1 MIQSSLYRAL
11 NKGFDYQILACKD
24 FKESELAKEVISY
37 FKPNTKAIL
46 FPEFRAKKND
56 DLRSFFEEFLQLL
69 GGLRE
74 FYQALEN
81 KQEAIIIAP
90 ISALLHPLPKKE
102 LLESFKITLLEKYNL
117 KDLKDKL
124 FYYGYEILDLVE
136 VEGEASFRGDIVDIY
151 APNSKAYRLSFFDTE
166 CESIKEFDPTTQMSL
181 KEDLLEIEIPPTL
194 FSLDEPSYK
203 DLKTKVEQS
212 PLNSFSKDLT
222 SFGLW
227 FLGEKANDL
236 LHAYKS
242 VISPKALEEIQELA
256 SLNELDCERF
266 KSLKVLENAQGYED
280 LEIHAHALEGF
291 IALHSNHK
299 ITLLAPN
306 KTILDNVLGT
316 IKKSN
321 MDNVLGTI
329 EKSNMECVIAPFVL
343 NFKTPD
349 GIFISLNSFE
359 RKKKRQK
366 SKLALNELN
375 PGEWVV
381 HDDYG
386 VGVFSQLVQHSVL
399 GSKRDFLEI
408 AYLGEDKLL
417 LPVENLHLIARYVAQ
432 SDSVPVKDRLGKG
445 SFLKLKAKVRTK
457 LLEIAGKIIELAA
470 ERNLILGKKM
480 DTHLAE
486 LEVFK
491 SHAGFEYTS
500 DQEKAIAEISKDLSS
515 KRVMDRLL
523 SGDVGFG
530 KTEVAMHAIFCAF
543 LNGFQSVLVVPTTL
557 LAHQHF
563 ETLRARFE
571 NFGVKV
577 ARLDRYASEKNKLLK
592 AVELG
597 LIDVLVGTHAILGA
611 KFKNLGLVV
620 VDEEHKFGVK
630 QKEALKELSKSV
642 HFLSMS
648 ATPIPRTLNMALSQI
663 KSISS
668 LKTPP
673 TDRKPSRTF
682 LKEKNDE
689 LLKEIIY
696 RELRRNGQIFY
707 IHNHIASISK
717 VKTKLE
723 NLIPKLKIAILH
735 SQINANKSEEIML
748 EFAKGN
754 YQVLLCTSIVESGIH
769 LPNANTII
777 IDNAQNF
784 GLADLHQ
791 LRGRVGRGKKE
802 GFCYFLIE
810 DQKSLNEQA
819 LKRLLA
825 LEKNSYLGSG
835 ESIAY
840 HDLEIRGGGNLLGQ
854 DQSGHIKNIG
864 YALYTRM
871 LEDAIYELSGGKKRL
886 EKSVEIQLGVSAF
899 LNPELIASD
908 SLRLDLYRR
917 LSLCE
922 NVDEVGQI
930 HEEIEDRFGKI
941 DDLSAQFLQI
951 ITLKI
956 LANQL
961 GILKLSNFNQNI
973 TLTYSDEKKESLK
986 APSKDDN
993 DILETLL
1000 KHLRAQISLKQR

>member
-37 FKPNTKAIL
+37 FKPNIKAVL

-81 KQEAIIIAP
+81 KQETIIIAP
-90 ISALLHPLPKKE
+90 ISTLLHPLPKKE

-151 APNSKAYRLSFFDTE
+151 IPNSKAYRLSFFDTE
-166 CESIKEFDPTTQMSL
+166 CESIKELDPTTQMSL

-227 FLGEKANDL
+227 FLGEKAQDL
-236 LHAYKS
+236 LSVYKS
-242 VISPKALEEIQELA
+242 VISPRALEEIQELA
-256 SLNELDCERF
+256 SLNELDDERF
-266 KSLKVLENAQGYED
+266 KFLKVLENAQGYED

-316 IKKSN
+316 I
-321 MDNVLGTI
+321 
-329 EKSNMECVIAPFVL
+329 EKSSMECVIAPFVL

-359 RKKKRQK
+359 RKKKHRK

-375 PGEWVV
+375 AGEWVV

-432 SDSVPVKDRLGKG
+432 SDSVPAKDRLGKG

-457 LLEIAGKIIELAA
+457 LLEIASKIIELAA

-480 DTHLAE
+480 NTHLAE

-491 SHAGFEYTS
+491 SHAGFEYTN

-515 KRVMDRLL
+515 HRVMDRLL

-571 NFGVKV
+571 KFGVKV

-597 LIDVLVGTHAILGA
+597 LIDVLIGTHAILGA
-611 KFKNLGLVV
+611 KFKNLGLMV

-663 KSISS
+663 KGISS

-723 NLIPKLKIAILH
+723 ELIPKLKIAILH
-735 SQINANKSEEIML
+735 SQINANESEEIML

-864 YALYTRM
+864 YALYTCM

-941 DDLSAQFLQI
+941 DVLSTQFLQI

-973 TLTYSDEKKESLK
+973 TLTYGDEKKESLK

-1000 KHLRAQISLKQR
+1000 KHLRAQISLKRH

>member
-81 KQEAIIIAP
+81 KQETIIIAP
-90 ISALLHPLPKKE
+90 ISTLLHPLPKKE

-166 CESIKEFDPTTQMSL
+166 CESIKELDPTTQMSL

-194 FSLDEPSYK
+194 FSLDESSYK

-256 SLNELDCERF
+256 SLNELDGERF
-266 KSLKVLENAQGYED
+266 KSLKVLENPQGYED

-306 KTILDNVLGT
+306 KTILDNAISAL
-316 IKKSN
+316 
-321 MDNVLGTI
+321 
-329 EKSNMECVIAPFVL
+329 EKSNIECVIAPFVL

-432 SDSVPVKDRLGKG
+432 SDSVPAKDRLGKG

-457 LLEIAGKIIELAA
+457 LLEIASKIIELAA

-480 DTHLAE
+480 DVHLAE

-543 LNGFQSVLVVPTTL
+543 LNGFQSALVVPTTL

-571 NFGVKV
+571 NFGVRV

-597 LIDVLVGTHAILGA
+597 QVDVLVGTHAILGA

-663 KSISS
+663 KGISS

-689 LLKEIIY
+689 LLKEIIH

-835 ESIAY
+835 ESVAY

-930 HEEIEDRFGKI
+930 HEEIEDRFGKM

-973 TLTYSDEKKESLK
+973 TITYNDEHKESLK

-1000 KHLRAQISLKQR
+1000 KHLRAQISLKRR

>member
-37 FKPNTKAIL
+37 FKPNIKAIL

-151 APNSKAYRLSFFDTE
+151 APNSKAYRLSFFDME

-194 FSLDEPSYK
+194 FSLNEQSYK

-242 VISPKALEEIQELA
+242 VMSPRALEEIQELA
-256 SLNELDCERF
+256 SLNELDNERF
-266 KSLKVLENAQGYED
+266 KFLKVLENPQGYED
-280 LEIHAHALEGF
+280 LEIHAHALESF
-291 IALHSNHK
+291 IALHSNRK

-306 KTILDNVLGT
+306 KTILDNAISTL
-316 IKKSN
+316 
-321 MDNVLGTI
+321 
-329 EKSNMECVIAPFVL
+329 EKSHIECVIAPFVL

-375 PGEWVV
+375 AGEWVV

-408 AYLGEDKLL
+408 AYWGEDKLL
-417 LPVENLHLIARYVAQ
+417 LPVENLHLITRYVAQ
-432 SDSVPVKDRLGKG
+432 SDSVPIKDRLGKG
-445 SFLKLKAKVRTK
+445 SFLKLKAKVKTK

-543 LNGFQSVLVVPTTL
+543 LNGFQSALVVPTTL

-597 LIDVLVGTHAILGA
+597 LIDVLVGTHAIFCT

-663 KSISS
+663 KGISS
-668 LKTPP
+668 LKIPP

-689 LLKEIIY
+689 LLKEIIH

-723 NLIPKLKIAILH
+723 DLIPKLKIAILH
-735 SQINANKSEEIML
+735 SQINAHESEETML

-886 EKSVEIQLGVSAF
+886 EKSVEIQLSVSAF

-922 NVDEVGQI
+922 NTDEVGQI

-941 DDLSAQFLQI
+941 DDLSTQFLQI

-961 GILKLSNFNQNI
+961 GIIKLSNFNQNI
-973 TLTYSDEKKESLK
+973 TITYSDEKKESLK

-1000 KHLRAQISLKQR
+1000 KHLRAQISLKRH

>member
-81 KQEAIIIAP
+81 KQAVIIIAP

-166 CESIKEFDPTTQMSL
+166 CESIKELDPTTQMSL

-242 VISPKALEEIQELA
+242 VISPRALEEIQELA
-256 SLNELDCERF
+256 SLNELNYERF
-266 KSLKVLENAQGYED
+266 KFLKVLENPQGYED

-291 IALHSNHK
+291 IALHSHHK

-306 KTILDNVLGT
+306 KTILDNAISALERSS
-316 IKKSN
+316 IK
-321 MDNVLGTI
+321 
-329 EKSNMECVIAPFVL
+329 CVIAPFVL

-375 PGEWVV
+375 AGEWVV

-457 LLEIAGKIIELAA
+457 LLEIASKIIELAA

-543 LNGFQSVLVVPTTL
+543 LNGFQSALVVPTTL

-597 LIDVLVGTHAILGA
+597 LVDVLVGTHAILGA

-663 KSISS
+663 KGISS

-723 NLIPKLKIAILH
+723 ELIPKLKIAILH
-735 SQINANKSEEIML
+735 SQINANESEEIML

-961 GILKLSNFNQNI
+961 GIIKLSNFNQNI
-973 TLTYSDEKKESLK
+973 TITYSDEHKESLK

-1000 KHLRAQISLKQR
+1000 KHLRAQISLKRR

>member
-1 MIQSSLYRAL
+1 MIQSSLYKAL

-151 APNSKAYRLSFFDTE
+151 APNSKAYRLSFFDAE

-194 FSLDEPSYK
+194 FSLNEPSYK

-212 PLNSFSKDLT
+212 PFNSFSKDLT

-227 FLGEKANDL
+227 FLGEKAHDL

-256 SLNELDCERF
+256 SLNELDGERF
-266 KSLKVLENAQGYED
+266 KFLKVLENPQGYED
-280 LEIHAHALEGF
+280 LEIHAHALESF
-291 IALHSNHK
+291 IALHSNRK

-306 KTILDNVLGT
+306 KTILDNAISAL
-316 IKKSN
+316 
-321 MDNVLGTI
+321 
-329 EKSNMECVIAPFVL
+329 EKSNIECVIAPFVL

-445 SFLKLKAKVRTK
+445 SFLKLKAKVKTK
-457 LLEIAGKIIELAA
+457 LLEIASKIIELAA

-486 LEVFK
+486 LEIFK

-543 LNGFQSVLVVPTTL
+543 LNGFQSALVVPTTL
-557 LAHQHF
+557 LAHQHL

-592 AVELG
+592 AAELG
-597 LIDVLVGTHAILGA
+597 LVDVLVGTHAILGA

-663 KSISS
+663 KGISS

-723 NLIPKLKIAILH
+723 DLIPKLKIAILH
-735 SQINANKSEEIML
+735 SQINANESEEIML

-922 NVDEVGQI
+922 NTDEVGQI

-961 GILKLSNFNQNI
+961 GIIKLSSFNQNI
-973 TLTYSDEKKESLK
+973 TITYSDEKKESLK

-1000 KHLRAQISLKQR
+1000 KHLRAQISLKRR

>member
-24 FKESELAKEVISY
+24 FKESKLAKEVISY
-37 FKPNTKAIL
+37 FKPNIKAVL

-81 KQEAIIIAP
+81 KQETIIIAP

-166 CESIKEFDPTTQMSL
+166 CESIKELDPTTQMSL

-194 FSLDEPSYK
+194 FSLDESSYK

-242 VISPKALEEIQELA
+242 VISPRALEEIQELA

-266 KSLKVLENAQGYED
+266 KLLKVLENAQGYED

-306 KTILDNVLGT
+306 KTIL
-316 IKKSN
+316 
-321 MDNVLGTI
+321 DNVLGTI

-432 SDSVPVKDRLGKG
+432 SDSVPAKDRLGKG

-480 DTHLAE
+480 DVHLAE

-491 SHAGFEYTS
+491 SQAGFEYTS

-515 KRVMDRLL
+515 HRMMDRLL

-543 LNGFQSVLVVPTTL
+543 LNGFQSALVVPTTL

-597 LIDVLVGTHAILGA
+597 LIDALVGTHAILGA

-663 KSISS
+663 KGISS

-735 SQINANKSEEIML
+735 SQINANESEEIML

-835 ESIAY
+835 ESVAY

-922 NVDEVGQI
+922 NTDEVGQI
-930 HEEIEDRFGKI
+930 HEEIEDRFGKM

-961 GILKLSNFNQNI
+961 GIIKLSNFNQNI
-973 TLTYSDEKKESLK
+973 TLTYSDEHKESLK

-1000 KHLRAQISLKQR
+1000 KHLRAQISLKRR

>member
-37 FKPNTKAIL
+37 FKPNIKAVL

-81 KQEAIIIAP
+81 TQETIIIAP

-151 APNSKAYRLSFFDTE
+151 VPNSKAYRLSFFDTE

-236 LHAYKS
+236 LHVYKS
-242 VISPKALEEIQELA
+242 VISPRALEEIQELA
-256 SLNELDCERF
+256 SLNELDDERF
-266 KSLKVLENAQGYED
+266 KLLKVLENAQGYED

-306 KTILDNVLGT
+306 KTILDNVLGA
-316 IKKSN
+316 
-321 MDNVLGTI
+321 I
-329 EKSNMECVIAPFVL
+329 EKSSMECVIAPFVL

-432 SDSVPVKDRLGKG
+432 SDSVPAKDRLGKG

-457 LLEIAGKIIELAA
+457 LLEIASKIIELAA

-480 DTHLAE
+480 DVHLAE

-515 KRVMDRLL
+515 HRVMDRLL

-543 LNGFQSVLVVPTTL
+543 LNGFQSALVVPTTL

-597 LIDVLVGTHAILGA
+597 LVDVLVGTHAILGA

-663 KSISS
+663 KGISS

-689 LLKEIIY
+689 LLKEIIH

-723 NLIPKLKIAILH
+723 GLIPKLKIAILH
-735 SQINANKSEEIML
+735 SQINANESEEIML

-973 TLTYSDEKKESLK
+973 TLTYSDEHKESLK

-1000 KHLRAQISLKQR
+1000 KHLRAQISLKRR

>member
-24 FKESELAKEVISY
+24 FKESKLAKEVISY
-37 FKPNTKAIL
+37 FKPNIKAVL

-69 GGLRE
+69 GALRE

-81 KQEAIIIAP
+81 KQETIIIAP

-166 CESIKEFDPTTQMSL
+166 CESIKELDPTTQMSL

-227 FLGEKANDL
+227 FLGEKAQDL
-236 LHAYKS
+236 LSVYKS
-242 VISPKALEEIQELA
+242 IISPRALEEIQELA

-266 KSLKVLENAQGYED
+266 KFLKVLENAQGYED

-306 KTILDNVLGT
+306 KTILDNAISALER
-316 IKKSN
+316 SN
-321 MDNVLGTI
+321 I
-329 EKSNMECVIAPFVL
+329 ECVIAPFVL

-375 PGEWVV
+375 AGEWVV

-480 DTHLAE
+480 DVHLAE

-500 DQEKAIAEISKDLSS
+500 DQEKAIAEISKDLRSH
-515 KRVMDRLL
+515 RVMDRLL

-543 LNGFQSVLVVPTTL
+543 LNGFQSTLVVPTTL

-597 LIDVLVGTHAILGA
+597 LVDVLVGTHAILGA

-663 KSISS
+663 KGISS

-689 LLKEIIY
+689 LLKEIIH

-735 SQINANKSEEIML
+735 SQINANESEEIML

-886 EKSVEIQLGVSAF
+886 EKSVEIQLSVSAF

-961 GILKLSNFNQNI
+961 GIIKLSNFNQNI
-973 TLTYSDEKKESLK
+973 TITYSDEKKESLK

-1000 KHLRAQISLKQR
+1000 KHLRAQISLKRR

>member
-151 APNSKAYRLSFFDTE
+151 APNSKAYRLSFFDME

-194 FSLDEPSYK
+194 FSLNEQSYK

-256 SLNELDCERF
+256 SLNELDGERF
-266 KSLKVLENAQGYED
+266 KFLKVLENPQGYED
-280 LEIHAHALEGF
+280 LEIHAHALESF
-291 IALHSNHK
+291 IALHSNRK

-306 KTILDNVLGT
+306 KTILDNAISVL
-316 IKKSN
+316 
-321 MDNVLGTI
+321 
-329 EKSNMECVIAPFVL
+329 EKSHIECVIAPFVL

-375 PGEWVV
+375 AGEWVV

-408 AYLGEDKLL
+408 AYWGEDKLL
-417 LPVENLHLIARYVAQ
+417 LPVENLHLIARYVVQ
-432 SDSVPVKDRLGKG
+432 SDSVPTKDRLGKG
-445 SFLKLKAKVRTK
+445 SFLKLKAKVKTK
-457 LLEIAGKIIELAA
+457 LLEIASKIIELVA

-543 LNGFQSVLVVPTTL
+543 LNGFQSALVVPTTL

-597 LIDVLVGTHAILGA
+597 LIDVLVGTHAIFCT

-663 KSISS
+663 KGISS
-668 LKTPP
+668 LKIPP

-689 LLKEIIY
+689 LLKEIIH

-723 NLIPKLKIAILH
+723 DLIPKLKIAILH
-735 SQINANKSEEIML
+735 SQISAHESEETML

-886 EKSVEIQLGVSAF
+886 EKSVEIQLSVSAF

-922 NVDEVGQI
+922 NTNEVGQI

-961 GILKLSNFNQNI
+961 GIIKLSNFNQNI
-973 TLTYSDEKKESLK
+973 TITYSDEKKESLK

-1000 KHLRAQISLKQR
+1000 KHLRAQISLKRH

>member
-24 FKESELAKEVISY
+24 FKESKLAKEVISY
-37 FKPNTKAIL
+37 FKPNIKAVL

-81 KQEAIIIAP
+81 KQEVIIIAP

-102 LLESFKITLLEKYNL
+102 LLESFKITLLEKSNL

-151 APNSKAYRLSFFDTE
+151 IPNSKAYRLSFFDTE
-166 CESIKEFDPTTQMSL
+166 CESIKEFDPATQMSL

-242 VISPKALEEIQELA
+242 VISPKTLEEIQELV

-266 KSLKVLENAQGYED
+266 KSLKVLENPQGYED

-291 IALHSNHK
+291 IALHSHHK

-306 KTILDNVLGT
+306 KTILDNAISALER
-316 IKKSN
+316 SN
-321 MDNVLGTI
+321 I
-329 EKSNMECVIAPFVL
+329 ECVIAPFVL

-480 DTHLAE
+480 DVHLAE

-543 LNGFQSVLVVPTTL
+543 LNGFQSALVVPTTL

-597 LIDVLVGTHAILGA
+597 LVDVLVGTHAILGA

-630 QKEALKELSKSV
+630 QKEALKELGKSV

-663 KSISS
+663 KGISS

-735 SQINANKSEEIML
+735 SQINANESEEIML

-922 NVDEVGQI
+922 NTDEVGQI

-961 GILKLSNFNQNI
+961 GIIKLSNFNQNI
-973 TLTYSDEKKESLK
+973 TITYSDEHKESLK

-1000 KHLRAQISLKQR
+1000 KHLHAQISLKRR

>member
-1 MIQSSLYRAL
+1 MIQSSLYKAL

-37 FKPNTKAIL
+37 VKPNTKAIL

-81 KQEAIIIAP
+81 KQETIIIAP

-151 APNSKAYRLSFFDTE
+151 VPNSKAYRLSFFDTE
-166 CESIKEFDPTTQMSL
+166 CESIKELDPTTQMSL

-227 FLGEKANDL
+227 FLGEKAQDL
-236 LHAYKS
+236 LSVYKS

-256 SLNELDCERF
+256 SLNELDDERF
-266 KSLKVLENAQGYED
+266 KFLKVLENAQGYED

-291 IALHSNHK
+291 IALHSNRK
-299 ITLLAPN
+299 ITLLASN
-306 KTILDNVLGT
+306 KTILDNAISTLDAG
-316 IKKSN
+316 
-321 MDNVLGTI
+321 
-329 EKSNMECVIAPFVL
+329 NMECVIAPFVL

-349 GIFISLNSFE
+349 RIFISLNSFE

-375 PGEWVV
+375 AGEWVV

-386 VGVFSQLVQHSVL
+386 VGVFSQLIQHSVL

-445 SFLKLKAKVRTK
+445 SFLKLKAKVRAK

-480 DTHLAE
+480 DVHLAE

-543 LNGFQSVLVVPTTL
+543 LNGFQSALVVPTTL

-563 ETLRARFE
+563 ETLKARFE

-577 ARLDRYASEKNKLLK
+577 ARLDRYIKTSEKNKLLK

-597 LIDVLVGTHAILGA
+597 LVDALIGTHAILGA
-611 KFKNLGLVV
+611 KFKNLGLMV

-663 KSISS
+663 KGISS

-689 LLKEIIY
+689 LLKEIIH

-723 NLIPKLKIAILH
+723 GLIPKLKIAILH

-886 EKSVEIQLGVSAF
+886 EKSVEIQLSVSAF

-922 NVDEVGQI
+922 NIDEVGQI

-961 GILKLSNFNQNI
+961 GIIKLSNFNQNI
-973 TLTYSDEKKESLK
+973 TITYSDEKKESLK

-1000 KHLRAQISLKQR
+1000 KHLRAQISLKRH

>member
-24 FKESELAKEVISY
+24 FKESKLAKEVISY
-37 FKPNTKAIL
+37 FKPNIKAIL

-81 KQEAIIIAP
+81 KQETIIITP

-151 APNSKAYRLSFFDTE
+151 APNSKAYRLSFFDAE

-227 FLGEKANDL
+227 FLGEKAQDL
-236 LHAYKS
+236 LSVYKS
-242 VISPKALEEIQELA
+242 IISPKALEEIQELA
-256 SLNELDCERF
+256 SLNELDDERF
-266 KSLKVLENAQGYED
+266 KFLKVLENAQGYED

-291 IALHSNHK
+291 ITLHSNHK

-306 KTILDNVLGT
+306 KTIL
-316 IKKSN
+316 
-321 MDNVLGTI
+321 DNVLGTI

-375 PGEWVV
+375 VGEWVV

-417 LPVENLHLIARYVAQ
+417 LPVENLHLIARYVVQ

-445 SFLKLKAKVRTK
+445 SFLKLKAKVRAK
-457 LLEIAGKIIELAA
+457 LLEIASKIIELAA

-480 DTHLAE
+480 DVHLAE

-491 SHAGFEYTS
+491 SHAGFEYTN

-515 KRVMDRLL
+515 HRVMDRLL

-543 LNGFQSVLVVPTTL
+543 LNGFQSALVVPTTL

-563 ETLRARFE
+563 ETLRVRFE

-597 LIDVLVGTHAILGA
+597 QVDALIGTHAILGA
-611 KFKNLGLVV
+611 KFKNLGLMV

-663 KSISS
+663 KGISS

-689 LLKEIIY
+689 LLKEIIH

-735 SQINANKSEEIML
+735 SQINANESEEIML

-769 LPNANTII
+769 LPNTNTII

-961 GILKLSNFNQNI
+961 GIIKLSNFNQNI
-973 TLTYSDEKKESLK
+973 TLTYNDEHKESLK

-1000 KHLRAQISLKQR
+1000 KHLRAQISLKRR

>member
-11 NKGFDYQILACKD
+11 NKGFDHQILACKD

-194 FSLDEPSYK
+194 FSLNEQSYK
-203 DLKTKVEQS
+203 DLKAKVEQS

-227 FLGEKANDL
+227 FLEEKANDL

-256 SLNELDCERF
+256 SLNELDNERF
-266 KSLKVLENAQGYED
+266 KFLKVLESPQGYED
-280 LEIHAHALEGF
+280 LEIHAHALESF
-291 IALHSNHK
+291 IALHSNRK

-306 KTILDNVLGT
+306 KTILDNAISAL
-316 IKKSN
+316 
-321 MDNVLGTI
+321 
-329 EKSNMECVIAPFVL
+329 EKSHIECVIAPFVL

-375 PGEWVV
+375 AGEWVV

-408 AYLGEDKLL
+408 AYFGEDKLL

-432 SDSVPVKDRLGKG
+432 SDSVPTKDRLGKG
-445 SFLKLKAKVRTK
+445 SFLKLKAKVKTK
-457 LLEIAGKIIELAA
+457 LLEIASKIIELAA

-543 LNGFQSVLVVPTTL
+543 LNGFQSALVVPTTL

-597 LIDVLVGTHAILGA
+597 LIDVLVGTHAIFCT

-663 KSISS
+663 KGISS
-668 LKTPP
+668 LKIPP

-689 LLKEIIY
+689 LLKEIIH

-723 NLIPKLKIAILH
+723 DLIPKLKIAILH
-735 SQINANKSEEIML
+735 SQINANESEEIML

-854 DQSGHIKNIG
+854 DQSGYIKNIG

-886 EKSVEIQLGVSAF
+886 EKSVEIQLSVSAF

-922 NVDEVGQI
+922 NTDEVGQI

-961 GILKLSNFNQNI
+961 GIIKLSNFNQNI
-973 TLTYSDEKKESLK
+973 TITYSGEKKESLK

-1000 KHLRAQISLKQR
+1000 KHLRAQISLKRH

>member
-1 MIQSSLYRAL
+1 MIQSSLYGAL

-37 FKPNTKAIL
+37 FKPNIKAIL

-151 APNSKAYRLSFFDTE
+151 APNSKAYRLSFFDME

-181 KEDLLEIEIPPTL
+181 KEDLLEVEIPPTL
-194 FSLDEPSYK
+194 FSLNEQSYK

-256 SLNELDCERF
+256 SLNELDNERF
-266 KSLKVLENAQGYED
+266 KFLKVLENPQGYED
-280 LEIHAHALEGF
+280 LEIHAHALESF
-291 IALHSNHK
+291 IALHSNRK

-306 KTILDNVLGT
+306 KTILDNAISAL
-316 IKKSN
+316 
-321 MDNVLGTI
+321 
-329 EKSNMECVIAPFVL
+329 EKSHIECVIAPFVL

-375 PGEWVV
+375 AGEWVV

-408 AYLGEDKLL
+408 AYWGEDKLL

-432 SDSVPVKDRLGKG
+432 SDSVPIKDRLGKG
-445 SFLKLKAKVRTK
+445 NFLKLKAKVKTK
-457 LLEIAGKIIELAA
+457 LLEIASKIIELAA

-486 LEVFK
+486 LEIFK

-543 LNGFQSVLVVPTTL
+543 LNGFQSALVVPTTL
-557 LAHQHF
+557 LVHQHF

-577 ARLDRYASEKNKLLK
+577 ARLDRYAIRKNKLLK

-663 KSISS
+663 KGISS
-668 LKTPP
+668 LKIPP

-689 LLKEIIY
+689 LLKEIIH

-723 NLIPKLKIAILH
+723 YLVPKLKIAILH
-735 SQINANKSEEIML
+735 SQINAHESEEIML

-886 EKSVEIQLGVSAF
+886 EKSVEIQLSVSAF

-922 NVDEVGQI
+922 NTDEVGQI

-961 GILKLSNFNQNI
+961 GIIKLSNFNQNI
-973 TLTYSDEKKESLK
+973 TITYSDEKKESLK
-986 APSKDDN
+986 ALSKDDN

-1000 KHLRAQISLKQR
+1000 KHLRAQISLKRH

>member
-24 FKESELAKEVISY
+24 FKESKLAKEVISY
-37 FKPNTKAIL
+37 VKPNTKAVL

-81 KQEAIIIAP
+81 KQETIIIAP

-117 KDLKDKL
+117 KDLRDKL

-151 APNSKAYRLSFFDTE
+151 IPNSKAYRLSFFDTE

-181 KEDLLEIEIPPTL
+181 KEELLEIEIPPTL

-212 PLNSFSKDLT
+212 PLNSFSKDLA

-227 FLGEKANDL
+227 FLGEKAQDL
-236 LHAYKS
+236 LSVYKS
-242 VISPKALEEIQELA
+242 VISPRALEEIQELA
-256 SLNELDCERF
+256 SLNELDYERF
-266 KSLKVLENAQGYED
+266 KFLKVLENAQGYED

-306 KTILDNVLGT
+306 KTILDNVLGA
-316 IKKSN
+316 
-321 MDNVLGTI
+321 I
-329 EKSNMECVIAPFVL
+329 EKSSMECVIAPFVL

-359 RKKKRQK
+359 RKKKHRK

-432 SDSVPVKDRLGKG
+432 SDSVPAKDRLGKG
-445 SFLKLKAKVRTK
+445 SFLKLKAKVRAK

-500 DQEKAIAEISKDLSS
+500 DQEKAIAEISRDLSS

-543 LNGFQSVLVVPTTL
+543 LNGFQSALVVPTTL

-577 ARLDRYASEKNKLLK
+577 ARLDRYIKTSEKNKLLK

-597 LIDVLVGTHAILGA
+597 LVDVLIGTHAILGA
-611 KFKNLGLVV
+611 KFKNLGLMV

-663 KSISS
+663 KGISS

-723 NLIPKLKIAILH
+723 ELIPKLKIAILH
-735 SQINANKSEEIML
+735 SQINANESEEIML

-810 DQKSLNEQA
+810 DQKNLNEQA

-961 GILKLSNFNQNI
+961 GIIKLSNFNQNI
-973 TLTYSDEKKESLK
+973 TITYSDEKKESLK

-1000 KHLRAQISLKQR
+1000 KHLHAQISLKRR

>member
-1 MIQSSLYRAL
+1 MIQSSLYKAL
-11 NKGFDYQILACKD
+11 NEGFDYQILACKD
-24 FKESELAKEVISY
+24 FKESKLAKEVISY
-37 FKPNTKAIL
+37 FKPHIKAVL

-81 KQEAIIIAP
+81 KQETIIIAP

-124 FYYGYEILDLVE
+124 FYYGYEILGLVE

-151 APNSKAYRLSFFDTE
+151 VPNSKAYRLSFFDAE
-166 CESIKEFDPTTQMSL
+166 CESIKELDPTTQMSL

-194 FSLDEPSYK
+194 FSLDESSYK

-212 PLNSFSKDLT
+212 LLNSFSKDLT

-227 FLGEKANDL
+227 FLGEKAQDL
-236 LHAYKS
+236 LSVYKS

-256 SLNELDCERF
+256 SLNELDDERF
-266 KSLKVLENAQGYED
+266 KFLKVLENAQGYED

-316 IKKSN
+316 I
-321 MDNVLGTI
+321 
-329 EKSNMECVIAPFVL
+329 EKSSMECVIAPFVL

-432 SDSVPVKDRLGKG
+432 SDSVPAKDRLGKG

-480 DTHLAE
+480 DVHLAE

-543 LNGFQSVLVVPTTL
+543 LNGFQSALVVPTTL

-597 LIDVLVGTHAILGA
+597 LVDVLVGTHAILGA

-663 KSISS
+663 KGISS

-735 SQINANKSEEIML
+735 SQINANESEEIML

-1000 KHLRAQISLKQR
+1000 KHLRAQISLKRR

>member
-24 FKESELAKEVISY
+24 FKESKLAKEVISY
-37 FKPNTKAIL
+37 FKPNIKAIL

-81 KQEAIIIAP
+81 KQETIIIAP

-151 APNSKAYRLSFFDTE
+151 APNSKAYRLSFFDME

-227 FLGEKANDL
+227 FLGEKAQDL
-236 LHAYKS
+236 LSVYKS
-242 VISPKALEEIQELA
+242 IISPRALEEIQELA

-266 KSLKVLENAQGYED
+266 KFLKVLENAQGYED

-291 IALHSNHK
+291 IALHSNRK

-306 KTILDNVLGT
+306 KTILDNAISAL
-316 IKKSN
+316 
-321 MDNVLGTI
+321 
-329 EKSNMECVIAPFVL
+329 EKSSIECVIAPFVL

-432 SDSVPVKDRLGKG
+432 SDSVPAKDRLGKG

-457 LLEIAGKIIELAA
+457 LLEIASKIIELAA

-480 DTHLAE
+480 DVHLAE

-500 DQEKAIAEISKDLSS
+500 DQEKAIAEISRDLSS

-543 LNGFQSVLVVPTTL
+543 LNGFQSALVVPTTL

-597 LIDVLVGTHAILGA
+597 QVDALIGTHAILGA

-663 KSISS
+663 KGISS

-723 NLIPKLKIAILH
+723 DLIPKLKIAILH
-735 SQINANKSEEIML
+735 SQINANESEEIML

-835 ESIAY
+835 ESVAY

-922 NVDEVGQI
+922 NTDEVGQI
-930 HEEIEDRFGKI
+930 HGEIEDRFGKI

-961 GILKLSNFNQNI
+961 GIIKLSNFNQNI
-973 TLTYSDEKKESLK
+973 TITYSDEKKESLK

-1000 KHLRAQISLKQR
+1000 KHLRAQISLKRR

>member
-37 FKPNTKAIL
+37 FKPNIKAIL

-81 KQEAIIIAP
+81 KQEVIIIAP

-151 APNSKAYRLSFFDTE
+151 APNSKAYRLSFFDAE

-181 KEDLLEIEIPPTL
+181 KEDWLEIEIPPTL

-242 VISPKALEEIQELA
+242 VISPRALEEIQELA

-266 KSLKVLENAQGYED
+266 KFLKVLENAQGYED

-291 IALHSNHK
+291 IALHSNRK

-306 KTILDNVLGT
+306 KTILDNAISVLER
-316 IKKSN
+316 SN
-321 MDNVLGTI
+321 I
-329 EKSNMECVIAPFVL
+329 ECVIAPFVL

-399 GSKRDFLEI
+399 GSKKDFLEI
-408 AYLGEDKLL
+408 AYWGEDKLL

-432 SDSVPVKDRLGKG
+432 SDSVPIKDRLGKG

-480 DTHLAE
+480 ETHLAE

-543 LNGFQSVLVVPTTL
+543 LNGFQSALVVPTTL

-577 ARLDRYASEKNKLLK
+577 ARLGRYASEKNKLLK

-611 KFKNLGLVV
+611 EFKNLGLVV

-663 KSISS
+663 KGISS

-723 NLIPKLKIAILH
+723 DLIPKLKIAILH
-735 SQINANKSEEIML
+735 SQISANESEEIML
-748 EFAKGN
+748 EFAKES

-922 NVDEVGQI
+922 NTNEVGQI

-961 GILKLSNFNQNI
+961 GIIKLSNFNQNI
-973 TLTYSDEKKESLK
+973 TIMYSDEKKESLK

-1000 KHLRAQISLKQR
+1000 KHLRTQISLKRR

>member
-37 FKPNTKAIL
+37 FKPNIKAVL

-81 KQEAIIIAP
+81 KQETIIIAP

-151 APNSKAYRLSFFDTE
+151 IPNSKAYRLSFFDTE

-203 DLKTKVEQS
+203 DLKAKVEQS

-242 VISPKALEEIQELA
+242 IISPRALEEIQELA
-256 SLNELDCERF
+256 SLNELDYERF
-266 KSLKVLENAQGYED
+266 KLLKVLENAQGYED

-306 KTILDNVLGT
+306 KTILDNVLGA
-316 IKKSN
+316 
-321 MDNVLGTI
+321 I
-329 EKSNMECVIAPFVL
+329 EKSSIQCVIAPFVL

-457 LLEIAGKIIELAA
+457 LLEIASKIIELAA

-480 DTHLAE
+480 DVHLAE

-543 LNGFQSVLVVPTTL
+543 LNGFQSALVVPTTL

-577 ARLDRYASEKNKLLK
+577 ARLDRYVSEKNKLLK

-597 LIDVLVGTHAILGA
+597 QVDALIGTHAILGA
-611 KFKNLGLVV
+611 KFKNLGLMV

-663 KSISS
+663 KGTSS

-689 LLKEIIY
+689 LLKEIIH

-835 ESIAY
+835 ESVAY

-922 NVDEVGQI
+922 NTDEVGQI

-961 GILKLSNFNQNI
+961 GIIKLSNFNQNI
-973 TLTYSDEKKESLK
+973 TITYSDEKKESLK

-1000 KHLRAQISLKQR
+1000 KHLRAQISLKRH

>member
-1 MIQSSLYRAL
+1 MIQSSLYEAL

-37 FKPNTKAIL
+37 FKPNIKAIL

-74 FYQALEN
+74 FYQALED

-151 APNSKAYRLSFFDTE
+151 VPNSKAYRLSFFDTE

-181 KEDLLEIEIPPTL
+181 KEDLLEVEIPPTL
-194 FSLDEPSYK
+194 FSLNEQSYK
-203 DLKTKVEQS
+203 DLKIKVEQS

-242 VISPKALEEIQELA
+242 VISPRALEEIQELA
-256 SLNELDCERF
+256 SLNELDGERF
-266 KSLKVLENAQGYED
+266 KFLKVLENPQGYED
-280 LEIHAHALEGF
+280 LEIHAHALESF
-291 IALHSNHK
+291 IALHSNRK

-306 KTILDNVLGT
+306 KTILDNAISVL
-316 IKKSN
+316 
-321 MDNVLGTI
+321 
-329 EKSNMECVIAPFVL
+329 EKSHIECVIAPFVL

-375 PGEWVV
+375 AGEWVV

-408 AYLGEDKLL
+408 AYSGEDKLL

-432 SDSVPVKDRLGKG
+432 SGSVPVKDKLGKG
-445 SFLKLKAKVRTK
+445 SFLKLKAKVRAK

-480 DTHLAE
+480 DVHLAE

-543 LNGFQSVLVVPTTL
+543 LNGFQSALVVPTTL

-563 ETLRARFE
+563 ETLRVRFE

-597 LIDVLVGTHAILGA
+597 LVDVLVGTHAILGA

-663 KSISS
+663 KGISS

-689 LLKEIIY
+689 LLKEIIH

-723 NLIPKLKIAILH
+723 DLIPKLKIAILH
-735 SQINANKSEEIML
+735 SQINAYESEEIML

-819 LKRLLA
+819 LKRLLT

-835 ESIAY
+835 ESVAY

-886 EKSVEIQLGVSAF
+886 EKSVEIQLSVSAF

-922 NVDEVGQI
+922 NTDEMGQI

-961 GILKLSNFNQNI
+961 GIIKLSNFNQNI
-973 TLTYSDEKKESLK
+973 TITYSDEKKESLK

-1000 KHLRAQISLKQR
+1000 KHLRAQIPLKRH

>member
-24 FKESELAKEVISY
+24 LKESELAKEVISY

-81 KQEAIIIAP
+81 KQETIIIAP

-124 FYYGYEILDLVE
+124 FYYGYEIVDLVE

-166 CESIKEFDPTTQMSL
+166 CESIKELDPTTQMSL
-181 KEDLLEIEIPPTL
+181 KEDWLEIEIPPTL

-212 PLNSFSKDLT
+212 PFNSFSKDLT

-266 KSLKVLENAQGYED
+266 KSLKVLENPQGYED

-291 IALHSNHK
+291 IALHSNRK

-306 KTILDNVLGT
+306 KTILDNAISALERNN
-316 IKKSN
+316 I
-321 MDNVLGTI
+321 
-329 EKSNMECVIAPFVL
+329 ECVIAPFVL

-375 PGEWVV
+375 AGEWVV

-432 SDSVPVKDRLGKG
+432 SDSVPIKDRLGKG

-543 LNGFQSVLVVPTTL
+543 LNGFQSALVVPTTL

-563 ETLRARFE
+563 ETLRVRFE

-597 LIDVLVGTHAILGA
+597 LIDVLVGTHAILGT

-663 KSISS
+663 KGISS

-723 NLIPKLKIAILH
+723 DLIPKLKIAILH
-735 SQINANKSEEIML
+735 SQINAHESEEIML

-835 ESIAY
+835 ESVAY

-922 NVDEVGQI
+922 NTDEVGQI

-961 GILKLSNFNQNI
+961 GIIKLSNFNQNI

-1000 KHLRAQISLKQR
+1000 KHLRTQISLKRR

>member
-37 FKPNTKAIL
+37 FKPNIKAVL

-81 KQEAIIIAP
+81 KQETIIIAP

-124 FYYGYEILDLVE
+124 FYYGYEIVDLVE

-181 KEDLLEIEIPPTL
+181 KEDWLEIEIPPTL
-194 FSLDEPSYK
+194 FSLNEPSYK

-212 PLNSFSKDLT
+212 PFNSFSKDLT

-236 LHAYKS
+236 LQVYKS

-266 KSLKVLENAQGYED
+266 KLLKVLENPQGYED

-291 IALHSNHK
+291 ITLHSNRK

-306 KTILDNVLGT
+306 KTILDNAISALER
-316 IKKSN
+316 SN
-321 MDNVLGTI
+321 I
-329 EKSNMECVIAPFVL
+329 ECVIAPFVL

-457 LLEIAGKIIELAA
+457 LLEIASKIIELAA

-543 LNGFQSVLVVPTTL
+543 LNGFQSALVVPTTL

-563 ETLRARFE
+563 ETLRVRFE

-577 ARLDRYASEKNKLLK
+577 ARLDRYASGKNKLLK

-663 KSISS
+663 KGISS

-682 LKEKNDE
+682 LKERNDE

-723 NLIPKLKIAILH
+723 DLIPKLKIAILH
-735 SQINANKSEEIML
+735 SQINANESEEIML

-835 ESIAY
+835 ESVAY

-922 NVDEVGQI
+922 NTDEVGQI

-961 GILKLSNFNQNI
+961 GIIKLSNFNQNI
-973 TLTYSDEKKESLK
+973 TITYSGEKKESLK

-1000 KHLRAQISLKQR
+1000 KHLRAQISLKRH

>member
-1 MIQSSLYRAL
+1 MIQSNLYGAL

-37 FKPNTKAIL
+37 FKPNAKAIL

-151 APNSKAYRLSFFDTE
+151 APNSKAYRLSFFDME

-181 KEDLLEIEIPPTL
+181 KEDLLEVEIPPTL
-194 FSLDEPSYK
+194 FSLNEQSYK

-242 VISPKALEEIQELA
+242 VISPKALEEIQELT
-256 SLNELDCERF
+256 SLNELDNERF
-266 KSLKVLENAQGYED
+266 KFLKVLENPQGYED
-280 LEIHAHALEGF
+280 LEIHAHALESF
-291 IALHSNHK
+291 IALHSNRK

-306 KTILDNVLGT
+306 KTILDNAISAL
-316 IKKSN
+316 
-321 MDNVLGTI
+321 
-329 EKSNMECVIAPFVL
+329 EKSHIECVIAPFVL

-375 PGEWVV
+375 AGEWVV

-432 SDSVPVKDRLGKG
+432 SDSVPIKDRLGKG
-445 SFLKLKAKVRTK
+445 SFLKLKAKVKTK

-480 DTHLAE
+480 NTHLAE

-563 ETLRARFE
+563 ETLRVRFE

-597 LIDVLVGTHAILGA
+597 LIDVLVGTHAIFCA

-663 KSISS
+663 KGISS
-668 LKTPP
+668 LKIPP

-689 LLKEIIY
+689 LLKEIIH

-723 NLIPKLKIAILH
+723 ELIPKLKIAILH
-735 SQINANKSEEIML
+735 SQINANESEEIML

-886 EKSVEIQLGVSAF
+886 EKSVEIQLSVSAF

-922 NVDEVGQI
+922 NTDEVGQI

-961 GILKLSNFNQNI
+961 GIIKLSNFNQNI
-973 TLTYSDEKKESLK
+973 TITYSDEKKESLK

-1000 KHLRAQISLKQR
+1000 KHLRAQISLKRH

>member
-151 APNSKAYRLSFFDTE
+151 VPNSKAYRLSFFDME

-194 FSLDEPSYK
+194 FSLNEQSYK

-256 SLNELDCERF
+256 SLNELDGERF
-266 KSLKVLENAQGYED
+266 KFLKVLENPQGYED
-280 LEIHAHALEGF
+280 LEIHAHALESF
-291 IALHSNHK
+291 ITLHSKRK

-306 KTILDNVLGT
+306 KTILDNAISAL
-316 IKKSN
+316 
-321 MDNVLGTI
+321 
-329 EKSNMECVIAPFVL
+329 EKSHIECVIAPFVL

-375 PGEWVV
+375 VGEWVV

-408 AYLGEDKLL
+408 AYWGEDKLL

-432 SDSVPVKDRLGKG
+432 SDSVPTKDRLGKG
-445 SFLKLKAKVRTK
+445 SFLKLKAKVKNK

-486 LEVFK
+486 LEIFK

-500 DQEKAIAEISKDLSS
+500 DQEKAIAEILKDLSS
-515 KRVMDRLL
+515 KKVMDRLL

-543 LNGFQSVLVVPTTL
+543 LNGFQSALVVPTTL

-592 AVELG
+592 VVELG
-597 LIDVLVGTHAILGA
+597 LVDVLVGTHAILGT

-663 KSISS
+663 KGISS
-668 LKTPP
+668 LKIPP

-689 LLKEIIY
+689 LLKEIIH

-723 NLIPKLKIAILH
+723 DLIPKLKIAILH
-735 SQINANKSEEIML
+735 SQINAHESEEIML

-769 LPNANTII
+769 LPNANTIV

-886 EKSVEIQLGVSAF
+886 EKSVEIQLSVSAF

-922 NVDEVGQI
+922 NTDEVGQI

-961 GILKLSNFNQNI
+961 GIIKLSNFNQNI
-973 TLTYSDEKKESLK
+973 TITYSDEKKESLK

-1000 KHLRAQISLKQR
+1000 KHLRAQISLKRH

>member
-24 FKESELAKEVISY
+24 FKESKLAKEVISY
-37 FKPNTKAIL
+37 FKPNTKSIL

-81 KQEAIIIAP
+81 KQETIIIAP

-151 APNSKAYRLSFFDTE
+151 VPNSKAYRLSFFDAE
-166 CESIKEFDPTTQMSL
+166 CESIKELDPTTQMSL

-227 FLGEKANDL
+227 FLGEKAQDL
-236 LHAYKS
+236 LSVYKS
-242 VISPKALEEIQELA
+242 IISPRALEEIQELA
-256 SLNELDCERF
+256 SLNELDYERF
-266 KSLKVLENAQGYED
+266 KFLKVLENAQGYED

-291 IALHSNHK
+291 IALHSHHK

-306 KTILDNVLGT
+306 KTILDNVLGA
-316 IKKSN
+316 
-321 MDNVLGTI
+321 I
-329 EKSNMECVIAPFVL
+329 ERSSMECVIAPFVL
-343 NFKTPD
+343 NFRTPD

-375 PGEWVV
+375 AGEWVV

-432 SDSVPVKDRLGKG
+432 SDSVPAKDRLGKG

-480 DTHLAE
+480 DVHLAE

-515 KRVMDRLL
+515 HRVMDRLL

-543 LNGFQSVLVVPTTL
+543 LNGFQSTLVVPTTL

-577 ARLDRYASEKNKLLK
+577 ARLDRYVSEKNKLLK

-597 LIDVLVGTHAILGA
+597 QVDALIGTHAILGA

-648 ATPIPRTLNMALSQI
+648 ATPIPRTLNMVLSQI
-663 KSISS
+663 KGISS

-723 NLIPKLKIAILH
+723 ELIPKLKIAILH
-735 SQINANKSEEIML
+735 SQINANESEEIML

-930 HEEIEDRFGKI
+930 HEEIEDRFGKM

-961 GILKLSNFNQNI
+961 GIIKLSNFNQNI
-973 TLTYSDEKKESLK
+973 TITYSDEKKESLK

-1000 KHLRAQISLKQR
+1000 KHLRAQISLKRR

>member
-1 MIQSSLYRAL
+1 MIQSSLYKAL

-24 FKESELAKEVISY
+24 FKESELAKEVISH
-37 FKPNTKAIL
+37 FKPNIKAIL

-69 GGLRE
+69 GALRE

-81 KQEAIIIAP
+81 KQETIIIAP

-117 KDLKDKL
+117 KELKDKL

-151 APNSKAYRLSFFDTE
+151 IPNSKAYRLSFFDAE
-166 CESIKEFDPTTQMSL
+166 CESIKELDPTTQMSL

-227 FLGEKANDL
+227 FLGEKAQDL
-236 LHAYKS
+236 LSVYKS
-242 VISPKALEEIQELA
+242 IISPKALEEIQELA
-256 SLNELDCERF
+256 SLNELDDERF
-266 KSLKVLENAQGYED
+266 KFLKVLENAQGYED

-299 ITLLAPN
+299 ITLLASN
-306 KTILDNVLGT
+306 KTILDNAISTLDT
-316 IKKSN
+316 
-321 MDNVLGTI
+321 
-329 EKSNMECVIAPFVL
+329 SNMECVIAPFVL

-349 GIFISLNSFE
+349 RIFISLNSFE

-375 PGEWVV
+375 AGEWVV

-386 VGVFSQLVQHSVL
+386 VGVFSQLIQHSVL

-480 DTHLAE
+480 DVHLAE

-500 DQEKAIAEISKDLSS
+500 DQEKAIAEISRDLSS
-515 KRVMDRLL
+515 HRVMDRLL

-543 LNGFQSVLVVPTTL
+543 LNGFQSALVVPTTL

-563 ETLRARFE
+563 ETLRVRFE
-571 NFGVKV
+571 KFGVKV
-577 ARLDRYASEKNKLLK
+577 ARLDRYIKTSEKSKLLK

-597 LIDVLVGTHAILGA
+597 LVDVLIGTHAILGA
-611 KFKNLGLVV
+611 KFKNLGLMV

-663 KSISS
+663 KGISS

-723 NLIPKLKIAILH
+723 ELIPKLKIAILH
-735 SQINANKSEEIML
+735 SQINANESEEIML

-810 DQKSLNEQA
+810 DQKNLNEQA

-961 GILKLSNFNQNI
+961 GIIKLSNFNQNI
-973 TLTYSDEKKESLK
+973 TITYSDENKESLK

-1000 KHLRAQISLKQR
+1000 KHLRAQISLKRR

>member
-1 MIQSSLYRAL
+1 MIQSSLYGAL

-151 APNSKAYRLSFFDTE
+151 APNSKAYRLSFFDME

-256 SLNELDCERF
+256 SLNELDGERF
-266 KSLKVLENAQGYED
+266 KFLKVLESPQGYED
-280 LEIHAHALEGF
+280 LEIHVHALESF
-291 IALHSNHK
+291 IALHSNRK

-306 KTILDNVLGT
+306 KTILNNAISAL
-316 IKKSN
+316 
-321 MDNVLGTI
+321 
-329 EKSNMECVIAPFVL
+329 EKSHIECVIAPFVL

-375 PGEWVV
+375 AGEWVV

-408 AYLGEDKLL
+408 DYWGEDKLL

-432 SDSVPVKDRLGKG
+432 SDSVPIKDRLGKG
-445 SFLKLKAKVRTK
+445 SFLKLKAKVKTK
-457 LLEIAGKIIELAA
+457 LLEIASKIIELAA

-543 LNGFQSVLVVPTTL
+543 LNGFQSALVVPTTL

-571 NFGVKV
+571 NFGVRV

-592 AVELG
+592 AVGLG
-597 LIDVLVGTHAILGA
+597 LIDVLVGTHAILGTN
-611 KFKNLGLVV
+611 FKNLGLVV

-663 KSISS
+663 KGISS
-668 LKTPP
+668 LKIPP

-689 LLKEIIY
+689 LLKEIIH

-723 NLIPKLKIAILH
+723 DLIPKLKIAILH
-735 SQINANKSEEIML
+735 SQINAHESEEIML

-886 EKSVEIQLGVSAF
+886 EKSVEIQLSVSAF
-899 LNPELIASD
+899 LNPELIGSD

-922 NVDEVGQI
+922 NTDEVGQI

-961 GILKLSNFNQNI
+961 GIIKLSNFNQNI
-973 TLTYSDEKKESLK
+973 TITYSDEKKESLK

-1000 KHLRAQISLKQR
+1000 KHLRAQISLKRH

>member
-227 FLGEKANDL
+227 FLREKANDL

-256 SLNELDCERF
+256 SLNELDYERF
-266 KSLKVLENAQGYED
+266 KFLKVLENAQGYED

-291 IALHSNHK
+291 IALHSHHK

-316 IKKSN
+316 I
-321 MDNVLGTI
+321 
-329 EKSNMECVIAPFVL
+329 EKSSIQCVIAPFVL

-432 SDSVPVKDRLGKG
+432 SDSVPAKDRLGKG

-480 DTHLAE
+480 DVHLAE

-543 LNGFQSVLVVPTTL
+543 LNGFQSALVVPTTL

-597 LIDVLVGTHAILGA
+597 LVDVLVGTHAILGA

-630 QKEALKELSKSV
+630 QKEALKELSKSM

-663 KSISS
+663 KGISS

-707 IHNHIASISK
+707 IYNHIASISK

-723 NLIPKLKIAILH
+723 ELIPKLKIAILH

-835 ESIAY
+835 ESVAY
-840 HDLEIRGGGNLLGQ
+840 YDLEIRGGGNLLGQ

-922 NVDEVGQI
+922 NTDEVGQI

-961 GILKLSNFNQNI
+961 GIIKLSNFNQNI
-973 TLTYSDEKKESLK
+973 TITYSDEHKESLK

-1000 KHLRAQISLKQR
+1000 KHLRAQISLKRR

>member
-24 FKESELAKEVISY
+24 FKESKLAKEVISY
-37 FKPNTKAIL
+37 FKPNTKAVL

-69 GGLRE
+69 GALRE

-81 KQEAIIIAP
+81 KQETIIIAP

-151 APNSKAYRLSFFDTE
+151 IPNSKAYRLSFFDTE
-166 CESIKEFDPTTQMSL
+166 CESIKELDPTTQMSL

-227 FLGEKANDL
+227 FLEEKAQDL
-236 LHAYKS
+236 LS
-242 VISPKALEEIQELA
+242 VYQSIISPRALEEIQELA
-256 SLNELDCERF
+256 SLNELDYERF
-266 KSLKVLENAQGYED
+266 KFLKVLENAQGYED

-291 IALHSNHK
+291 IALHSHHK

-306 KTILDNVLGT
+306 KTILDNAVSALDAG
-316 IKKSN
+316 
-321 MDNVLGTI
+321 
-329 EKSNMECVIAPFVL
+329 NMECVIAPFVL

-375 PGEWVV
+375 AGEWVV

-543 LNGFQSVLVVPTTL
+543 LNGFQSTLVVPTTL

-597 LIDVLVGTHAILGA
+597 QVDVLVGTHAILGA

-663 KSISS
+663 KGISS

-689 LLKEIIY
+689 LLKEIIH

-973 TLTYSDEKKESLK
+973 TLTYNDEHKESLK

-1000 KHLRAQISLKQR
+1000 KHLRAQISLKRR

>member
-56 DLRSFFEEFLQLL
+56 DLRSFFEEFLQIL

-256 SLNELDCERF
+256 SLNEVDGERF

-280 LEIHAHALEGF
+280 LEIHVHALEGF
-291 IALHSNHK
+291 IALHSNRK

-306 KTILDNVLGT
+306 KTILNNAISAL
-316 IKKSN
+316 
-321 MDNVLGTI
+321 
-329 EKSNMECVIAPFVL
+329 EKSHIECVIAPFVL

-375 PGEWVV
+375 AGEWVV

-432 SDSVPVKDRLGKG
+432 SDSVPIKDRLGKG
-445 SFLKLKAKVRTK
+445 SFLKLKAKVKTK
-457 LLEIAGKIIELAA
+457 LLEIASKIIELAA

-486 LEVFK
+486 LEIFK

-543 LNGFQSVLVVPTTL
+543 LNGFQSALVVPTTL

-577 ARLDRYASEKNKLLK
+577 ARLDRYASGKNKLLK
-592 AVELG
+592 AVGLG
-597 LIDVLVGTHAILGA
+597 LVDVLVGTHAILGA

-663 KSISS
+663 KGISS
-668 LKTPP
+668 LKIPP

-689 LLKEIIY
+689 LLKEIIH

-723 NLIPKLKIAILH
+723 DLIPKLKIAILH
-735 SQINANKSEEIML
+735 SQINAHESEEIML

-886 EKSVEIQLGVSAF
+886 EKSVEIQLSVSAF
-899 LNPELIASD
+899 LNPELIGSD

-922 NVDEVGQI
+922 NTDEVGQI

-961 GILKLSNFNQNI
+961 GIIKLSNFNQNI
-973 TLTYSDEKKESLK
+973 TITYSDEKKESLK

-1000 KHLRAQISLKQR
+1000 KHLRTQISLKRH

>member
-37 FKPNTKAIL
+37 FKPNVKAIL

-74 FYQALEN
+74 FYQALKN

-151 APNSKAYRLSFFDTE
+151 APNSKAYRLSFFDME
-166 CESIKEFDPTTQMSL
+166 CESIKEFDPTTQMSF

-194 FSLDEPSYK
+194 FSLDGQSYK

-256 SLNELDCERF
+256 SLNELDGERF
-266 KSLKVLENAQGYED
+266 KFLKVLENPQGYED
-280 LEIHAHALEGF
+280 LEIHAHALESF
-291 IALHSNHK
+291 IALHSNRK

-306 KTILDNVLGT
+306 KTILDNAISAL
-316 IKKSN
+316 
-321 MDNVLGTI
+321 
-329 EKSNMECVIAPFVL
+329 EKSHIECVIAPFVL

-375 PGEWVV
+375 AGEWVV

-432 SDSVPVKDRLGKG
+432 SDSVPTKDRLGKG
-445 SFLKLKAKVRTK
+445 SFLKLKAKVKTK
-457 LLEIAGKIIELAA
+457 LLEIASKIIELAA

-530 KTEVAMHAIFCAF
+530 KTEVAMHAIFCTF
-543 LNGFQSVLVVPTTL
+543 LNGFQSALVVPTTL

-597 LIDVLVGTHAILGA
+597 LIDVLVGTHAIFCA

-663 KSISS
+663 KGISS
-668 LKTPP
+668 LKIPP

-689 LLKEIIY
+689 LLKEIIH

-723 NLIPKLKIAILH
+723 ELIPKLKIAILH
-735 SQINANKSEEIML
+735 SQINANESEETML

-886 EKSVEIQLGVSAF
+886 EKSVEIQLSVSAF

-922 NVDEVGQI
+922 NIDEVGQI

-941 DDLSAQFLQI
+941 DDLSTQFLQI

-961 GILKLSNFNQNI
+961 GIIKLSNFNQNI
-973 TLTYSDEKKESLK
+973 TITYSGEKKESLK

-1000 KHLRAQISLKQR
+1000 KHLRAQISLKRH

>member
-1 MIQSSLYRAL
+1 MIQSSLYGAL

-151 APNSKAYRLSFFDTE
+151 APNSKAYRLSFFDME

-194 FSLDEPSYK
+194 FSLNEQSYK
-203 DLKTKVEQS
+203 DLKTKVEQN

-256 SLNELDCERF
+256 SLNELDNERF
-266 KSLKVLENAQGYED
+266 KFLKVLENPQGYED
-280 LEIHAHALEGF
+280 LEIHAHALESF
-291 IALHSNHK
+291 IALHSNRK

-306 KTILDNVLGT
+306 KTILDNAISAL
-316 IKKSN
+316 
-321 MDNVLGTI
+321 
-329 EKSNMECVIAPFVL
+329 EKSHIECVIAPFVL

-375 PGEWVV
+375 AGEWVV

-408 AYLGEDKLL
+408 AYWGEDKLL

-432 SDSVPVKDRLGKG
+432 SDSVPTKDRLGKG
-445 SFLKLKAKVRTK
+445 SFLKLKAKVKTK
-457 LLEIAGKIIELAA
+457 LLEIASKIIELAA

-480 DTHLAE
+480 DTRLAE

-543 LNGFQSVLVVPTTL
+543 LNGFQSALVVPTTL

-663 KSISS
+663 KGISS
-668 LKTPP
+668 LKIPP

-689 LLKEIIY
+689 LLKEIIH

-717 VKTKLE
+717 VKTNLE
-723 NLIPKLKIAILH
+723 DLIPKLKIAILH
-735 SQINANKSEEIML
+735 SQINAHESEEIML

-871 LEDAIYELSGGKKRL
+871 LEDAIYELSGGKKRF
-886 EKSVEIQLGVSAF
+886 EKSVEIQLSVSAF

-922 NVDEVGQI
+922 NTDEVGQI

-941 DDLSAQFLQI
+941 DDLSTQFLQI

-961 GILKLSNFNQNI
+961 GIIKLSNFNQNI
-973 TLTYSDEKKESLK
+973 TITYSGEKKESLK

-1000 KHLRAQISLKQR
+1000 KHLRAQISLKRH

>member
-24 FKESELAKEVISY
+24 FKESKLAKEVISY
-37 FKPNTKAIL
+37 FKPNTKAVL

-81 KQEAIIIAP
+81 KQETIIIAP

-166 CESIKEFDPTTQMSL
+166 CESIKELDPATQMSL

-194 FSLDEPSYK
+194 FSLDESSYK

-227 FLGEKANDL
+227 FLGEKAQDL
-236 LHAYKS
+236 LSVYKS
-242 VISPKALEEIQELA
+242 IISPRALEEIQELA
-256 SLNELDCERF
+256 SLNELDYERF
-266 KSLKVLENAQGYED
+266 KFLKVLENAQGYED

-316 IKKSN
+316 I
-321 MDNVLGTI
+321 
-329 EKSNMECVIAPFVL
+329 EKSSMECVIAPFVL

-375 PGEWVV
+375 LGEWVV

-432 SDSVPVKDRLGKG
+432 SDSVPAKDRLGKG

-515 KRVMDRLL
+515 HRVMDRLL

-543 LNGFQSVLVVPTTL
+543 LNGFQSALVVPTTL

-597 LIDVLVGTHAILGA
+597 LVDVLVGTHAILGA

-663 KSISS
+663 KGISS

-689 LLKEIIY
+689 LLKEIIH
-696 RELRRNGQIFY
+696 RELRRNGQVFY

-735 SQINANKSEEIML
+735 SQINAYESEEIML

-835 ESIAY
+835 ESVAY

-1000 KHLRAQISLKQR
+1000 KHLRAQISLKRR

>member
-37 FKPNTKAIL
+37 LKPNIKAIL

-69 GGLRE
+69 GALRE

-151 APNSKAYRLSFFDTE
+151 IPNSKAYRLSFFDAE
-166 CESIKEFDPTTQMSL
+166 CESIKELDPTTQMSL

-236 LHAYKS
+236 LHTYKS
-242 VISPKALEEIQELA
+242 IISPKALEEIQELA
-256 SLNELDCERF
+256 SLNELDDERF
-266 KSLKVLENAQGYED
+266 KFLKVLENAQGYED

-299 ITLLAPN
+299 ITLLASN
-306 KTILDNVLGT
+306 KTILDNAISAL
-316 IKKSN
+316 
-321 MDNVLGTI
+321 
-329 EKSNMECVIAPFVL
+329 EKSSMECVIAPFVL
-343 NFKTPD
+343 NFKTPN

-375 PGEWVV
+375 AGEWVV

-386 VGVFSQLVQHSVL
+386 VGVFSQLIQHSVL

-445 SFLKLKAKVRTK
+445 SFLKLKAKVRAK

-500 DQEKAIAEISKDLSS
+500 DQEKAIAEISRDLSS
-515 KRVMDRLL
+515 HRVMDRLL

-543 LNGFQSVLVVPTTL
+543 LNGFQSALVVPTTL

-563 ETLRARFE
+563 ETLKARFE

-577 ARLDRYASEKNKLLK
+577 ARLDRYIKTSEKSKLLK

-597 LIDVLVGTHAILGA
+597 QVDALIGTHAILGA
-611 KFKNLGLVV
+611 KFKNLGLMV

-663 KSISS
+663 KGISS

-723 NLIPKLKIAILH
+723 ELIPKLKIAILH
-735 SQINANKSEEIML
+735 SQINANESEEVML

-810 DQKSLNEQA
+810 DQKNLNEQA

-930 HEEIEDRFGKI
+930 HEEIEDRFGKM

-961 GILKLSNFNQNI
+961 GIIKLSNFNQNI
-973 TLTYSDEKKESLK
+973 TLTYSDENKESLK

-1000 KHLRAQISLKQR
+1000 KHLRAQISLKRR

>member
-151 APNSKAYRLSFFDTE
+151 APNSKAYRLSFFDAE
-166 CESIKEFDPTTQMSL
+166 CESIKEFDPITQMSL

-242 VISPKALEEIQELA
+242 VISPKALGEIQELA
-256 SLNELDCERF
+256 SLNELDGERF
-266 KSLKVLENAQGYED
+266 KFLEVLENAQGYED

-291 IALHSNHK
+291 ITLHSNRK

-306 KTILDNVLGT
+306 KTILDNAISVLER
-316 IKKSN
+316 SN
-321 MDNVLGTI
+321 I
-329 EKSNMECVIAPFVL
+329 ECVIAPFVL

-445 SFLKLKAKVRTK
+445 SFLKLKAKVRAK

-500 DQEKAIAEISKDLSS
+500 DQEKAIAEISRDLSS
-515 KRVMDRLL
+515 HRVMDRLL

-543 LNGFQSVLVVPTTL
+543 LNGFQSALVVPTTL

-571 NFGVKV
+571 NFGVRV

-597 LIDVLVGTHAILGA
+597 LVDVLVGTHAILGA

-663 KSISS
+663 KGISS

-723 NLIPKLKIAILH
+723 ELIPKLKIAILH
-735 SQINANKSEEIML
+735 SQINANESEEIML

-835 ESIAY
+835 ESVAY

-908 SLRLDLYRR
+908 SLRLNLYRR

-922 NVDEVGQI
+922 NTDEVGQI

-961 GILKLSNFNQNI
+961 GIIKLSNFNQNI
-973 TLTYSDEKKESLK
+973 TITYSDGNKESLK

-1000 KHLRAQISLKQR
+1000 KHLRAQISLKRR

>member
-151 APNSKAYRLSFFDTE
+151 APNSKAYRLSFFDME

-194 FSLDEPSYK
+194 FSLNEQSYK

-256 SLNELDCERF
+256 SLNELDYERF
-266 KSLKVLENAQGYED
+266 KSLKVLENPQGYED
-280 LEIHAHALEGF
+280 LEIHAHALESF
-291 IALHSNHK
+291 IALHSNRK

-306 KTILDNVLGT
+306 KTILDNAISAL
-316 IKKSN
+316 
-321 MDNVLGTI
+321 
-329 EKSNMECVIAPFVL
+329 EKSHIECVIAPFVL

-375 PGEWVV
+375 AGEWVV

-408 AYLGEDKLL
+408 AYWGEDKLL

-432 SDSVPVKDRLGKG
+432 SDSVPTKDRLGKG
-445 SFLKLKAKVRTK
+445 SFLKLKAKVKTK
-457 LLEIAGKIIELAA
+457 LLEIASKIIELAA

-543 LNGFQSVLVVPTTL
+543 LNGFQSALVVPTTL

-597 LIDVLVGTHAILGA
+597 LIDVLVGTHAIFCT

-648 ATPIPRTLNMALSQI
+648 ATPIPRTLNMVLSQI
-663 KSISS
+663 KGISS
-668 LKTPP
+668 LKIPP

-689 LLKEIIY
+689 LLKEIIH

-723 NLIPKLKIAILH
+723 DLIPKLKIAILH
-735 SQINANKSEEIML
+735 SQINAHESEETML

-886 EKSVEIQLGVSAF
+886 EKSVEIQLSVSAF

-922 NVDEVGQI
+922 NIDEVGQI

-961 GILKLSNFNQNI
+961 GIIKLSNFNQNI
-973 TLTYSDEKKESLK
+973 TITYSNEKKESLK

-1000 KHLRAQISLKQR
+1000 KHLRAQISLKRH

>member
-124 FYYGYEILDLVE
+124 FYYGYEIVDLVE

-151 APNSKAYRLSFFDTE
+151 APNSKAYRLSFFDME

-181 KEDLLEIEIPPTL
+181 KEDWLEIEIPPTL
-194 FSLDEPSYK
+194 FSLNEQSYK
-203 DLKTKVEQS
+203 DLKAKVEQS

-227 FLGEKANDL
+227 FLEEKANDL

-242 VISPKALEEIQELA
+242 VISPRALEEIQELA
-256 SLNELDCERF
+256 SLNELDWERF
-266 KSLKVLENAQGYED
+266 KFLKVLENPQGYED
-280 LEIHAHALEGF
+280 LEIHVHALESF
-291 IALHSNHK
+291 IALHSNRK

-306 KTILDNVLGT
+306 KTILDNAISAL
-316 IKKSN
+316 
-321 MDNVLGTI
+321 
-329 EKSNMECVIAPFVL
+329 EKSHIECVIAPFVL

-349 GIFISLNSFE
+349 GIFISLNSFA

-375 PGEWVV
+375 AGEWVV

-408 AYLGEDKLL
+408 AYWGEDKLL

-432 SDSVPVKDRLGKG
+432 SDSVPTKDRLGKG
-445 SFLKLKAKVRTK
+445 SFLKLKAKVKTK
-457 LLEIAGKIIELAA
+457 LLEIASKIIELAA

-480 DTHLAE
+480 DTHLVE

-543 LNGFQSVLVVPTTL
+543 LNGFQSALVVPTTL

-597 LIDVLVGTHAILGA
+597 LIDVLVGTHAIFCA

-663 KSISS
+663 KGISS
-668 LKTPP
+668 LKIPP

-689 LLKEIIY
+689 LLKEIIH

-723 NLIPKLKIAILH
+723 DLIPKLKIAILH
-735 SQINANKSEEIML
+735 SQISAHESEEIML

-777 IDNAQNF
+777 IDSAQNF

-886 EKSVEIQLGVSAF
+886 EKSVEIQLSVSAF

-922 NVDEVGQI
+922 NTDEVGQI

-961 GILKLSNFNQNI
+961 GIIKLSNFNQNI
-973 TLTYSDEKKESLK
+973 TITYSDEKKESLK

-1000 KHLRAQISLKQR
+1000 KHLRAQIPLKRH

>member
-1 MIQSSLYRAL
+1 MIQSSLYRVL

-24 FKESELAKEVISY
+24 FKESKLAKEVISY
-37 FKPNTKAIL
+37 FKPNTKAVL

-81 KQEAIIIAP
+81 KQETIIIAP

-166 CESIKEFDPTTQMSL
+166 CESIKELDPTTQMSL

-236 LHAYKS
+236 LHTYKS
-242 VISPKALEEIQELA
+242 IISPRALEEIQELA
-256 SLNELDCERF
+256 SLNELDYERF
-266 KSLKVLENAQGYED
+266 KFLKVLENAQGYED

-316 IKKSN
+316 I
-321 MDNVLGTI
+321 
-329 EKSNMECVIAPFVL
+329 EKSSIQCVIAPFVL

-386 VGVFSQLVQHSVL
+386 VGVFSQLVQHSIL

-408 AYLGEDKLL
+408 AYWGEDKLL

-432 SDSVPVKDRLGKG
+432 SDSVPTKDRLGKG
-445 SFLKLKAKVRTK
+445 SFLKLKAKIKTK
-457 LLEIAGKIIELAA
+457 LLEIASKIIELAA

-543 LNGFQSVLVVPTTL
+543 LNGFQSALVVPTTL

-563 ETLRARFE
+563 ETLRVRFE

-597 LIDVLVGTHAILGA
+597 QVDVLVGTHAILGA

-648 ATPIPRTLNMALSQI
+648 ATPIPRTLNMALSQV
-663 KSISS
+663 KGISS

-717 VKTKLE
+717 VKTNLE
-723 NLIPKLKIAILH
+723 DLIPKLKIAILH
-735 SQINANKSEEIML
+735 SQINANESEEIML
-748 EFAKGN
+748 EFAKGS

-922 NVDEVGQI
+922 NTDEVGQI

-961 GILKLSNFNQNI
+961 GIIKLSNFNQNI
-973 TLTYSDEKKESLK
+973 TITYSDEKKESLK

-1000 KHLRAQISLKQR
+1000 KHLRAQISLKWR

>member
-102 LLESFKITLLEKYNL
+102 LLESFKITLLKKYNL

-151 APNSKAYRLSFFDTE
+151 VPNSKAYRLSFFDTE

-181 KEDLLEIEIPPTL
+181 KEDLLEVEIPPTL
-194 FSLDEPSYK
+194 FSLNEQSYK

-256 SLNELDCERF
+256 SLNELDGERF
-266 KSLKVLENAQGYED
+266 KFLKVLENPQDYED
-280 LEIHAHALEGF
+280 LEIHAHALESF
-291 IALHSNHK
+291 IALHSNRK

-306 KTILDNVLGT
+306 KTILDNAISAL
-316 IKKSN
+316 
-321 MDNVLGTI
+321 
-329 EKSNMECVIAPFVL
+329 EKSHIECVIAPFVL

-375 PGEWVV
+375 AGEWVV

-408 AYLGEDKLL
+408 AYWGEDKLL

-432 SDSVPVKDRLGKG
+432 SDSVPTKDRLGKG
-445 SFLKLKAKVRTK
+445 SFLKLKAKVKTK

-486 LEVFK
+486 LEIFK

-543 LNGFQSVLVVPTTL
+543 LNGFQSALVVPTTL

-577 ARLDRYASEKNKLLK
+577 ARLDRYASEKNKFLK
-592 AVELG
+592 VVELG
-597 LIDVLVGTHAILGA
+597 LIDVLVGTHAILGT

-630 QKEALKELSKSV
+630 QKEALKKLSKSV

-663 KSISS
+663 KGISS
-668 LKTPP
+668 LKIPP

-689 LLKEIIY
+689 LLKEIIH

-723 NLIPKLKIAILH
+723 DLIPKLKIAILH
-735 SQINANKSEEIML
+735 SQINAHESEEIML

-777 IDNAQNF
+777 IDNVQNF

-886 EKSVEIQLGVSAF
+886 EKSVEIQLSVSAF

-922 NVDEVGQI
+922 NTDEVGQI

-961 GILKLSNFNQNI
+961 DIIKLSNFNQNI
-973 TLTYSDEKKESLK
+973 TITYSDEKKESLK

-1000 KHLRAQISLKQR
+1000 KHLRAQISLKRH

>member
-81 KQEAIIIAP
+81 KQETIIIAP

-151 APNSKAYRLSFFDTE
+151 IPNSKAYRLSFFDAE
-166 CESIKEFDPTTQMSL
+166 CESIKELDPTTQMSL

-227 FLGEKANDL
+227 FLGEKAQDL
-236 LHAYKS
+236 LSVYKS
-242 VISPKALEEIQELA
+242 VISPRALEEIQELA

-266 KSLKVLENAQGYED
+266 KFLKVLENAQGYED
-280 LEIHAHALEGF
+280 LEIHVHALESF

-306 KTILDNVLGT
+306 KTILDNAISAL
-316 IKKSN
+316 
-321 MDNVLGTI
+321 
-329 EKSNMECVIAPFVL
+329 EKSSIQCVIAPFVL

-445 SFLKLKAKVRTK
+445 SFLKLKAKVRAK

-480 DTHLAE
+480 ETHLAE

-530 KTEVAMHAIFCAF
+530 KTEVAMHTIFCAF
-543 LNGFQSVLVVPTTL
+543 LNGFQSALVVPTTL

-571 NFGVKV
+571 KFGVKV

-597 LIDVLVGTHAILGA
+597 QVDALIGTHAILGA
-611 KFKNLGLVV
+611 KFKNLGLMV

-663 KSISS
+663 KGISS

-689 LLKEIIY
+689 LLKEIIH

-723 NLIPKLKIAILH
+723 ELIPKLKIAILH
-735 SQINANKSEEIML
+735 SQINAYESEEIML
-748 EFAKGN
+748 EFAKGS

-835 ESIAY
+835 ESVAY

-864 YALYTRM
+864 YALYTHM

-922 NVDEVGQI
+922 NTDEVGQI

-961 GILKLSNFNQNI
+961 GIIKLSNFNQNI
-973 TLTYSDEKKESLK
+973 TITYSDEKKESLK

-1000 KHLRAQISLKQR
+1000 KHLRAQISLKRR